1 MYSGRVVL
9 DAIAKVKS
17 AVHIPVFG
25 NGDVVD
31 KETLGLMR
39 ETGVDGVAIGRG
51 AQGKPWIFQELTSG
65 RVEVDKFDVLCRHV
79 DILKKFFSENYINVY
94 MRKHFLWYLK
104 DEKNAKQEKI
114 RLVTAKTLDEAM
126 QILKNY
132 FLGEKI

>member
-1 MYSGRVVL
+1 M
-9 DAIAKVKS
+9 
-17 AVHIPVFG
+17 
-25 NGDVVD
+25 
-31 KETLGLMR
+31 
-39 ETGVDGVAIGRG
+39 
-51 AQGKPWIFQELTSG
+51 
-65 RVEVDKFDVLCRHV
+65 
-79 DILKKFFSENYINVY
+79 KKFYSENYINVY